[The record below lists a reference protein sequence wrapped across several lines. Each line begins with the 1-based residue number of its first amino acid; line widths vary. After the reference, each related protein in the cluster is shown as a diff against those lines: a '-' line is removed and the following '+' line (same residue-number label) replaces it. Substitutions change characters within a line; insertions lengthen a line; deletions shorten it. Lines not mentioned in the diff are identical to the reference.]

1 VPFVLLGRAVIMR
14 LIYYTRYSIEFH
26 CYKPLMLVGFN
37 TVSGQECSHWPVGK
51 NGLPLD
57 FAAV

>member
-1 VPFVLLGRAVIMR
+1 MR

-37 TVSGQECSHWPVGK
+37 TVSGQGRV
-51 NGLPLD
+51 GLPAKTGCHWILPPCNR
-57 FAAV
+57 

>member
-1 VPFVLLGRAVIMR
+1 ML

-37 TVSGQECSHWPVGK
+37 TVSGQGCSRWPVGK
-51 NGLPLD
+51 NRLLLD